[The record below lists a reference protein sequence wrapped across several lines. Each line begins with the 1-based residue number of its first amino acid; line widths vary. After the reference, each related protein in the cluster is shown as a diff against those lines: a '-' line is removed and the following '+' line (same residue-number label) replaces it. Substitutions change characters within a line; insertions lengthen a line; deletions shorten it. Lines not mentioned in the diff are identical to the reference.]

1 MLLAAYR
8 DTPYDI
14 VLFLHILT
22 VIIAMAGAVAHPLL
36 FQFEM
41 KRDEPDMV
49 GLLQR
54 VAPASRVYA
63 IVLAVTG
70 ILGFGL
76 ISMSEDVVAWGDTWV
91 WLGILLWVAANGVMH
106 GMLLPAE
113 RAVAEGDESAM
124 KRVML
129 AGQIA
134 TVLVLVLL
142 YLMVFKPGGGGL

>member
-1 MLLAAYR
+1 L
-8 DTPYDI
+8 
-14 VLFLHILT
+14 
-22 VIIAMAGAVAHPLL
+22 
-36 FQFEM
+36 
-41 KRDEPDMV
+41 
-49 GLLQR
+49 
-54 VAPASRVYA
+54 APASRIYA

-76 ISMSEDVVAWGDTWV
+76 ISMSEDVIAWGDTWV
-91 WLGILLWVAANGVMH
+91 WLSILLWVAANGVMH

-124 KRVML
+124 KRVLL

-134 TVLVLVLL
+134 TVLAVVLL